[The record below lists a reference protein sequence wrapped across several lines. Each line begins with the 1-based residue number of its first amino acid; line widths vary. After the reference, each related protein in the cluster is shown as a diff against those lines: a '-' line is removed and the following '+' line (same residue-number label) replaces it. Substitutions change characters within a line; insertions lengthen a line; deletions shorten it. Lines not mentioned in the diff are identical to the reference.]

1 MLKCSPLVLSV
12 VDICAGKVSPFTGLP
27 VAVVAAGGIYDGRGL
42 AMSLCY
48 GAQAKPPETQ
58 PKTPINFPPSRL
70 YGWVR
75 VSSAPPKQV
84 LPPATSRRCWM
95 QGEAPASLASC
106 SASNCGLCGC
116 FNARF
121 CSYDD
126 TVRTLIFTGRP
137 LRVLKTPYIAAWED
151 RQQDIRQL
159 CARGTVPFVKDVEE
173 NGAELMKERPLLMG
187 QVGNVVITSEPN
199 FRRDPAARLLVQF
212 ETLSPRGK
220 LLRR

>member
-1 MLKCSPLVLSV
+1 MVHRQNPPKPNRKCRLISRPPGCMGGYAFPLRHRSWCSP
-12 VDICAGKVSPFTGLP
+12 APP
-27 VAVVAAGGIYDGRGL
+27 AGGVGCRVRDPL
-42 AMSLCY
+42 
-48 GAQAKPPETQ
+48 
-58 PKTPINFPPSRL
+58 RL
-70 YGWVR
+70 R
-75 VSSAPPKQV
+75 A
-84 LPPATSRRCWM
+84 AAR
-95 QGEAPASLASC
+95 AIASC

-159 CARGTVPFVKDVEE
+159 CARGTVPFVQDVEE
-173 NGAELMKERPLLMG
+173 KGAELMKERPLLMG

-199 FRRDPAARLLVQF
+199 FRCV
-212 ETLSPRGK
+212 
-220 LLRR
+220 